1 MIKQKKQIGIT
12 EKKTENFSEWFT
24 QIVGPEG
31 AELADVRYGVQ
42 GFIVHMPW
50 GFKILRKIYE
60 YLEEEFEKDGHEP
73 YLFPTV
79 IKKENLER
87 EAEHAGFA
95 PDVFWVTEAG
105 TKKLEEPVALRPT
118 GETQIYPMYSLW
130 LRTYSQLPMK
140 RYQSRITTFRN
151 EKTTRPFLRGR
162 EFMFMESHNVYSSH
176 EGVMKQIES
185 DGLIM
190 ERVIG
195 GKLKIPHIFFK
206 RPKWDAFLGAD
217 ATYVADTLMPD
228 GRRNQLSS
236 THDLGINFA
245 KAYDIMFVDKDE
257 KKKYAHQ
264 SCFGPGIWR
273 IMAAIIGVHGD
284 DQGLVLPF
292 DVSPHQIVVVP
303 IIFSDEAKNKKVMDK
318 CYEIKKMLED
328 KYRVYIDESDNTSGW
343 KFNQWEMKGVPIRI
357 EIGPND
363 VEKSQV
369 VMKRRTSAEKIFV
382 KYEHLFDALNK
393 EIELVDKD
401 IGVRAKKYFTD
412 NTKETDSLDE
422 LKELMKKHRGF
433 VKVPFFSIDKEG
445 EEAAEILK
453 VETQGAYVCGIPWD
467 VNKRESAKGKKCI
480 ITGKPAKH
488 IVYVAKSW

>member
-1 MIKQKKQIGIT
+1 MAKEKNIGIT
-12 EKKTENFSEWFT
+12 VKKSENFSEWFT

-50 GFKILRKIYE
+50 GFKILRKIYT
-60 YLEEEFEKDGHEP
+60 YLEEEFEKDDHEP
-73 YLFPTV
+73 FLFPTV

-87 EAEHAGFA
+87 EADHAGFA
-95 PDVFWVTEAG
+95 PDVFWVTKAG
-105 TKKLEEPVALRPT
+105 TKEMDEPVALRPT

-130 LRTYSQLPMK
+130 LRTYTQLPYK

-162 EFMFMESHNVYSSH
+162 EFMFMESHNMYANH
-176 EGVMKQIES
+176 EDVMKQIET
-185 DGLIM
+185 DKIIM
-190 ERVIG
+190 EKVIG
-195 GKLKIPHIFFK
+195 EKLKIPHIFFK

-228 GRRNQLSS
+228 GRRNQMSS
-236 THDLGINFA
+236 THDLGTNFS
-245 KAYDIMFVDKDE
+245 KAYNIQFIDKDE
-257 KKKYAHQ
+257 QKKYAYQ

-273 IMAAIIGVHGD
+273 IMAALIGIHGD

-292 DVSPHQIVVVP
+292 DVSPYQIVIVP
-303 IIFSDEAKNKKVMDK
+303 IIFKDEEKNKKVMKKCNELKEKLSKKYSVFLDK
-318 CYEIKKMLED
+318 
-328 KYRVYIDESDNTSGW
+328 SNNTSGW

-357 EIGPND
+357 EVGPKD
-363 VEKSQV
+363 VEQFQV
-369 VMKRRTSAEKIFV
+369 ALKRRTSLEKIFV
-382 KYEHLFDALNK
+382 PDEKLMKTIEEESLN
-393 EIELVDKD
+393 LGKD
-401 IGVRAKKYFTD
+401 IDERAKKYFSD
-412 NTKETDSLDE
+412 NTKEANTLDE
-422 LKELMKKHRGF
+422 LKSLLEKHKGF
-433 VKVPFFSIDKEG
+433 VKVPFCSVERDG

-453 VETQGAYVCGIPWD
+453 TETQGAYVCGTPMD
-467 VNKRESAKGKKCI
+467 VNLKEQAEGKKCI